1 MKKRYFRP
9 EVEHINIIAMQRL
22 MQGTG
27 GGLLPGNGQGDAIDP
42 FSGSGS
48 GAPYRY

>member
-27 GGLLPGNGQGDAIDP
+27 LLPGNGQGDAIDP
-42 FSGSGS
+42 FSGGGS